1 MSTSQGPV
9 SLRNGTFDVS
19 FSGNSSFVLDIVV
32 ENSDSFS
39 DYPIKVPWSLSA
51 GTQTLASDTINARV
65 GPGSTRSFNVEVNHD
80 LEPGQ
85 EVFACVSVELDTDN
99 ITGL

>member
-1 MSTSQGPV
+1 MSTTQGPV
-9 SLRNGTFDVS
+9 RLRDGTFDVN
-19 FSGNSSFVLDIVV
+19 FSGDSSFVLDIVV
-32 ENSDSFS
+32 ENVDSVS
-39 DYPIKVPWSLSA
+39 DYPISVPWSISA
-51 GTQTLASDTINARV
+51 GTRTLASDTINSRL
-65 GPGSTRSFNVEVNHD
+65 GPGATRSFEVEVNHD